1 MIGPAPLGFAISLS
15 DEENM
20 MSDPSAFDRVSP
32 AEDPTWK
39 ASWETED
46 NYWFE
51 NFASR
56 PYAIGPDFYDRF
68 RPAYRYGFE
77 AARHHVGR
85 GWDEAEEDLRK
96 GWDRYEHRR
105 ENTSTWDEIKEA
117 VRDAWDR
124 VVGSAKATSEDRPP
138 RARE

>member
-1 MIGPAPLGFAISLS
+1 MIRPAPPGFALSLS

-32 AEDPTWK
+32 AGDPTWK

-77 AARHHVGR
+77 SAQHHVGR
-85 GWDEAEEDLRK
+85 GWDEAEADLRK
-96 GWDRYEHRR
+96 GWDRYEHRS
-105 ENTSTWDEIKEA
+105 ENTSTWDEIREA

-124 VVGSAKATSEDRPP
+124 VVGSAKTTSEDRTPK
-138 RARE
+138 ARE